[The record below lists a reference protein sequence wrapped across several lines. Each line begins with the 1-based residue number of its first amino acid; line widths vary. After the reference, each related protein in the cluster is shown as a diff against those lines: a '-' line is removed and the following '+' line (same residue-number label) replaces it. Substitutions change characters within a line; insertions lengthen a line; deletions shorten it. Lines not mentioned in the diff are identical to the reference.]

1 MYEIQT
7 SNSGQN
13 NTKFLNRFDI
23 NAEQAEA
30 MTDLL
35 RESVEAKHNV
45 GFAELE
51 VKDMK
56 SLKAVKHSQRLLRL
70 LAQQKSTA
78 VYHQHKLTS
87 RCSRGN
93 VYNKNS

>member
-1 MYEIQT
+1 MCEIQT

-45 GFAELE
+45 SFAKLE
-51 VKDMK
+51 VKDIK
-56 SLKAVKHSQRLLRL
+56 SLKAVKHSRRLRL
-70 LAQQKSTA
+70 FGSTEKYICVSSTQA
-78 VYHQHKLTS
+78 DKQMFQGQ
-87 RCSRGN
+87 RI
-93 VYNKNS
+93 

>member
-1 MYEIQT
+1 MCEIQT

-23 NAEQAEA
+23 NAEQAKA

-45 GFAELE
+45 GFAKLE
-51 VKDMK
+51 VK
-56 SLKAVKHSQRLLRL
+56 HSRRLRL
-70 LAQQKSTA
+70 FGSTEKYICVSSTQA
-78 VYHQHKLTS
+78 DKQMFQGQ
-87 RCSRGN
+87 RI
-93 VYNKNS
+93 

>member
-1 MYEIQT
+1 MCEIQT

-45 GFAELE
+45 GFAKLE
-51 VKDMK
+51 VKDIK
-56 SLKAVKHSQRLLRL
+56 SLKAEVVWLNRKVHLCIIN
-70 LAQQKSTA
+70 
-78 VYHQHKLTS
+78 TS
-87 RCSRGN
+87 
-93 VYNKNS
+93 